1 MLLLAVLLSFVVVDG
16 NGRPLEGAT
25 VGHTEK
31 RFNVGRSG
39 KEGRITVETDAPRI
53 VSGVRGFGAVRG

>member
-1 MLLLAVLLSFVVVDG
+1 MMLLLAVALSFVVVDG
-16 NGRPLEGAT
+16 DGRPLEGAT

-39 KEGRITVETDAPRI
+39 KDGRIAVETDAPRI
-53 VSGVRGFGAVRG
+53 VIR